1 MPKTKV
7 IFLALSLQHNLDG
20 EPVITAT
27 NERPIERYSGGF
39 AYHSPNTGET
49 YWVPDAAVTRASVKI
64 VSE

>member
-1 MPKTKV
+1 MKV

-20 EPVITAT
+20 EPVIVAT
-27 NERPIERYSGGF
+27 DGCPIERYSGGF

-49 YWVPDAAVTRASVKI
+49 YWVPDAAVTRAAVKI